1 MTNNTKD
8 NKIKNEVVNENT
20 INVNEN
26 EVKEE
31 KTVEP
36 ITLDEFK
43 TKVNFKQKTTV
54 ADKDAI
60 IRLVIKNCIYEDN
73 GVYYIDYLMREFVMD
88 LCMINYYTDFDMSD
102 LSYDYLVE
110 NDIVKYVKYKLYESD
125 FNSLECIIFNE
136 LEQRVNNLNSIGAVI
151 TRKFNEII
159 DKIPDVSELKDL
171 IDNLPNILN
180 NLDSSVVNAF
190 ANDLHNGKIIN
201 KKDNEKLY
209 NFNEIKEIVDKNK
222 QKNKK
227 NDDNKKQ

>member
-1 MTNNTKD
+1 MTNKVKD

-43 TKVNFKQKTTV
+43 AKVSCKQKTTIT
-54 ADKDAI
+54 DKKKI
-60 IRLVIKNCIYEDN
+60 IQLVIKNCIYEDN
-73 GVYYIDYLMREFVMD
+73 GVYYIDYLMREFVIN
-88 LCMINYYTDFDMSD
+88 LCMIGYYTDFEMGD
-102 LSYDYLVE
+102 LSYDYLA
-110 NDIVKYVKYKLYESD
+110 DIGVIDYVKDELYESD
-125 FNSLECIIFNE
+125 FNSLKCIIFNE
-136 LEQRVNNLNSIGAVI
+136 LEQKVNNLNSVGAVI

-159 DKIPDVSELKDL
+159 GKIPDVSELKGL

-180 NLDSSVVNAF
+180 SLDPSVVNAF

-201 KKDNEKLY
+201 KRDNEKIY
-209 NFNEIKEIVDKNK
+209 NFDEIKEIVDKNK
-222 QKNKK
+222 QKNETKK
-227 NDDNKKQ
+227 